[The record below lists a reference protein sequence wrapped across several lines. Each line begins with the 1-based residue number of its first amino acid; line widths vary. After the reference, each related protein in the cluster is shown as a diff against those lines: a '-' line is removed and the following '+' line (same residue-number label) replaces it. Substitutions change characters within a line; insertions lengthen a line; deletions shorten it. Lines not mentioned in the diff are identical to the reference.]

1 LNYEQSDVNTA
12 LLLTHWCHKAHSH
25 E

>member
-1 LNYEQSDVNTA
+1 VNYEQSDVNTA